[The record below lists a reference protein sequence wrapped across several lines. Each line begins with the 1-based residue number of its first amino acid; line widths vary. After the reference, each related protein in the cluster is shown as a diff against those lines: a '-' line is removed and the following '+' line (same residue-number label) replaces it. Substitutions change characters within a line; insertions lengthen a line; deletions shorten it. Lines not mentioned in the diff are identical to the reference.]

1 MLLKAQSTESFAI
14 LCPVNLPPILLGTSS
29 FTATGWEGTFYPKGM
44 RSSDYLAF
52 YADHFHTVEVDS
64 TFYAFPTPRTV
75 TNWAARTP
83 ENFVFSVK
91 VPQTITHEKVL
102 VDCDAELEEFLRTM
116 DILGPRL
123 GPMVF
128 QFPAF
133 DRWKFP
139 TQKHF
144 LEVLAP
150 FLEKLP
156 RDRKFA
162 IEVRNKNWLDAT
174 LADVLRERGIAL
186 VLQDIANMPGFAEM
200 TKKFDPI
207 TADWTYIRW
216 LGDRKGIEK
225 LTMTW
230 DKTVVDRTSEL
241 TSWVDFCYQIRKRG
255 VVIYAYANNH
265 YAGHGP
271 ATVAQFMKLWNA
283 NGFPQITRPQSSRQ
297 ERTLFPM

>member
-1 MLLKAQSTESFAI
+1 
-14 LCPVNLPPILLGTSS
+14 
-29 FTATGWEGTFYPKGM
+29 M
-44 RSSDYLAF
+44 RSADYLEF

-64 TFYAFPTPRTV
+64 TFYACPTSRTV
-75 TNWAARTP
+75 RNWAARTP

-102 VDCDAELEEFLRTM
+102 VDCDAELEEFLKTM
-116 DILGPRL
+116 DILGPKL

-144 LEVLAP
+144 LELLAP
-150 FLEKLP
+150 FLTKLP
-156 RDRKFA
+156 RDRKFT
-162 IEVRNKNWLDAT
+162 IEIRNKNWLDAA
-174 LADVLRERGIAL
+174 LADLLRERGIAL

-225 LTMTW
+225 LTTTW

-241 TSWVDFCYQIRKRG
+241 TSWVDFCYQLRKRG
-255 VVIYAYANNH
+255 VVIYGYANNH

-271 ATVAQFMKLWNA
+271 ATIEQFRSLWHEK
-283 NGFPQITRPQSSRQ
+283 GFPELEKPQRLSQQQQRS
-297 ERTLFPM
+297 LFPA